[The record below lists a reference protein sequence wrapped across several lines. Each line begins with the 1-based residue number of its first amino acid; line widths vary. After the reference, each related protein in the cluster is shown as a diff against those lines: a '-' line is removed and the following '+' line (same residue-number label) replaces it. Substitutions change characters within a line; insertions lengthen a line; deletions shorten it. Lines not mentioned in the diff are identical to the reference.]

1 MNYRNILLNDVN
13 VKKKYILKL
22 HDDNQYE
29 LIFCVGTMKKKP
41 IKSFYNAWKSL
52 PCINNTK
59 NAHSH

>member
-13 VKKKYILKL
+13 VKKYILKL
-22 HDDNQYE
+22 NDDNQYE
-29 LIFCVGTMKKKP
+29 LIFCKGTMKKT
-41 IKSFYNAWKSL
+41 IKIFYNAWKFL